1 LNDLKERQDEV
12 TSALDELNKLAYD
25 EKIIESP
32 KYSQVVGLMVSFN
45 ILLNKINSNQEV
57 PPQRF
62 PLDGDCIDCP

>member
-1 LNDLKERQDEV
+1 LG
-12 TSALDELNKLAYD
+12 ELNKLAYD